1 MKNKGLLILFGL
13 WRNFDNVVYQV
24 KDQFEGFDI
33 VVATWDNDIGDLDNF
48 SVVNTKR
55 VYKALGKIKKVIIRS
70 YEKESITYWN
80 TANMVS
86 HWKEAINSIEDEN
99 QYDIVVLQRFDLLI
113 NTKTILNYELEDN
126 SVYVEGNNTW
136 MNDWVFVAN
145 FNTMKRFINSFPND
159 YVETFGNIPNIGRNP
174 HVAQGYI
181 LEKYNFKTVDNSYFK
196 KLWYILFKNHGNGN
210 EYYWRHFNEMGIK
223 FFELD
228 KKSKQLKLFL
238 DSIYTHGKTKGNKE
252 YYNI

>member
-33 VVATWDNDIGDLDNF
+33 VVATWNADFGSYGNS
-48 SVVNTKR
+48 SVVNPER
-55 VYKALGKIKKVIIRS
+55 VHKALGNIKKVIIRS
-70 YEKESITYWN
+70 FSKENIRHYN

-86 HWKEAINSIEDEN
+86 HWKTAINSIEDEN

-159 YVETFGNIPNIGRNP
+159 YVETFGNMPNIGINP

-181 LEKYNFKTVDNSYFK
+181 LEKYNFKTIDNSYFK
-196 KLWYILFKNHGNGN
+196 ELWYILFKHHNNGHG
-210 EYYWRHFNEMGIK
+210 YYWRHFDEMNIK
-223 FFELD
+223 FFDLD
-228 KKSKQLKLFL
+228 KESKHLRLFL
-238 DSIYTHGKTKGNKE
+238 DTIYINGQTRGNKD